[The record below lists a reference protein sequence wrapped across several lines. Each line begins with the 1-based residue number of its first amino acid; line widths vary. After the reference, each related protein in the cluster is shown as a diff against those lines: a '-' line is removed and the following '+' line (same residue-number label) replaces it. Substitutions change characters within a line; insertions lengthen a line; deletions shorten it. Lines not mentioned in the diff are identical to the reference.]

1 MNSHVGH
8 ALGLVFQIIELPVSE
23 KDIEKEHQTQ
33 LRRWKETH
41 GDLHSKSPPRLHGAK
56 AIIAAE
62 PPSRQELWQRPTI
75 IVESPL
81 APQSDEALAD
91 KPRESRNTKK
101 ENGHAAALPP
111 VEVVNPYAPSSNP
124 SPLLKHMILE
134 GSKESLNSSE
144 HDTYL

>member
-1 MNSHVGH
+1 M
-8 ALGLVFQIIELPVSE
+8 
-23 KDIEKEHQTQ
+23 
-33 LRRWKETH
+33 
-41 GDLHSKSPPRLHGAK
+41 HGAK

-91 KPRESRNTKK
+91 KPRGSRNNKK
-101 ENGHAAALPP
+101 ENGHTAVLPP
-111 VEVVNPYAPSSNP
+111 VEVVNPYAPSSNL
-124 SPLLKHMILE
+124 SPRLKHVILE
-134 GSKESLNSSE
+134 GSKESLSNSE